1 MTEANY
7 KKSKDSLTFYDKRAY
22 KHTMSEKNLHFYSLV
37 SLWGEEK
44 GVKIPW
50 ENISHKTFLN
60 KSLTKIYLCKLWFL

>member
-7 KKSKDSLTFYDKRAY
+7 KKSKDSLTFYDMRAY

-50 ENISHKTFLN
+50 ENISIKRF
-60 KSLTKIYLCKLWFL
+60 